1 MKKFRLE
8 FIFIITY
15 RYMEYFLKYQPFSI
29 LKNYILKDPLCD
41 WFEIQDNADYTRD
54 ENTYYKEFILK
65 ESTNYRNS
73 ILKKLIE
80 ISGLDI
86 PLNPTFNQTK
96 ELLYTDS
103 PLILQGILLDRNNLY
118 VTCDIIISYE
128 YFKKIFPEI
137 NNIPFHLYCGDGKK
151 SYLLIDI
158 CYNTLHFRVD
168 LKDVQ
173 NEGFILYK
181 KCSMYAFQ
189 EVFFELS
196 GRRAPCLLLGKEY
209 YSQKTLLPKKEFIAM
224 INFDKNIIDTFF
236 KALKWIQ
243 LIKEKPHTL
252 KIHPE
257 PSTLEL
263 YPNMNM
269 SETSWENEKMKL
281 ANRIKEITLVWSV
294 SYDERCELVTK
305 GVKCWDDP
313 QFLKE
318 LKPTKKKNI
327 QERMVHMNQ
336 QDDILLYPRKNIS
349 NKFKSILETS
359 DRDIYFDVESFL
371 SFSEKNEL
379 FTGIIKGSEPLL
391 GILGY
396 IHRDV
401 FYDITINNFKKE
413 DEKKM
418 VQQFASQLKKLSKNN
433 TINIYHWGHA
443 EYHYFQYIH
452 KTYPKITFPK
462 YQLINV
468 LDYFRMEPIIV
479 QGVFKFGLKSIGK
492 ALYKHGLIKT
502 TWDENDNG
510 LDAMIQ
516 FKELCQN
523 HNRRIPLKRY
533 LEIKDIIN
541 YNRIDC
547 QVLYEIVEL
556 LREKYQ

>member
-1 MKKFRLE
+1 
-8 FIFIITY
+8 
-15 RYMEYFLKYQPFSI
+15 
-29 LKNYILKDPLCD
+29 
-41 WFEIQDNADYTRD
+41 
-54 ENTYYKEFILK
+54 
-65 ESTNYRNS
+65 
-73 ILKKLIE
+73 
-80 ISGLDI
+80 
-86 PLNPTFNQTK
+86 
-96 ELLYTDS
+96 
-103 PLILQGILLDRNNLY
+103 
-118 VTCDIIISYE
+118 
-128 YFKKIFPEI
+128 
-137 NNIPFHLYCGDGKK
+137 
-151 SYLLIDI
+151 
-158 CYNTLHFRVD
+158 
-168 LKDVQ
+168 
-173 NEGFILYK
+173 
-181 KCSMYAFQ
+181 
-189 EVFFELS
+189 
-196 GRRAPCLLLGKEY
+196 
-209 YSQKTLLPKKEFIAM
+209 
-224 INFDKNIIDTFF
+224 
-236 KALKWIQ
+236 
-243 LIKEKPHTL
+243 
-252 KIHPE
+252 
-257 PSTLEL
+257 
-263 YPNMNM
+263 
-269 SETSWENEKMKL
+269 
-281 ANRIKEITLVWSV
+281 
-294 SYDERCELVTK
+294 
-305 GVKCWDDP
+305 
-313 QFLKE
+313 
-318 LKPTKKKNI
+318 
-327 QERMVHMNQ
+327 MNQ
-336 QDDILLYPRKNIS
+336 QDGILLYPRKNIS
-349 NKFKSILETS
+349 NNFKSILETS
-359 DRDIYFDVESFL
+359 NRDIYFDVESFL

-396 IHRDV
+396 IHCGV

-479 QGVFKFGLKSIGK
+479 QGVFKFGLKSVGK

-556 LREKYQ
+556 LREKYK